1 MTYRP
6 ISCTINKRGNKNKKR
21 TDSVYVFFYF
31 KIMFKRIKNISRI
44 ISGSIFGN
52 LSKDIGI
59 DLGTANTLV
68 YVKGKGIVI
77 NEPSVVAINK
87 KTGQILAIGKEA
99 KQMVGKTPGHIVATR
114 PLVDGV
120 VSDFE
125 VTEQMLRYFIE
136 KVHKES
142 FSLLPRPR
150 VLIGIPSG
158 ITEVEKK
165 AVFDA
170 TVNAGA
176 REAYLIDEPMAAAIG
191 ARLPVTEAAGNMI
204 VDIGGGTS
212 EIAVI
217 SLGGVV
223 ICRSLRVAGDEMNE
237 DIVRYCRDEF
247 NLLIGEK
254 TAEDAKIA
262 IGSAYPLREQI
273 TLEIRGRDL
282 VSGLPKEVNINDE
295 QIREALSR
303 SIRIIVNSIKTV
315 IEETPPELLA
325 DVMQKGIIL
334 AGGGSL
340 IRGLDKLIANQTEIP
355 VRMMEDPL
363 TAVVR
368 GTGIVLE
375 DLERLQDI
383 LVESQY
389 DKALK

>member
-1 MTYRP
+1 ML
-6 ISCTINKRGNKNKKR
+6 KKLKDI
-21 TDSVYVFFYF
+21 TS
-31 KIMFKRIKNISRI
+31 KI
-44 ISGSIFGN
+44 GGLFGRV
-52 LSKDIGI
+52 SQDIGI

-68 YVKGKGIVI
+68 YVKGKGIIV
-77 NEPSVVAINK
+77 NEPSVVAVNK
-87 KTGQILAIGKEA
+87 KTGQVLAIGKDA
-99 KQMVGKTPGHIVATR
+99 KRMVGKTPGHIVATR

-120 VSDFE
+120 ISDFE
-125 VTEQMLRYFIE
+125 VTEQMLRHFINRVS
-136 KVHKES
+136 KQS
-142 FSLLPRPR
+142 FSLIPRPR

-165 AVFDA
+165 AVIDA
-170 TVNAGA
+170 ATNAGA

-191 ARLPVTEAAGNMI
+191 ARLPVTEAAGNMV

-223 ICRSLRVAGDEMNE
+223 ISRSLRVAGDEMNE

-247 NLLIGEK
+247 NLLVGEK
-254 TAEDAKIA
+254 TAEDVKIS
-262 IGSAYPLREQI
+262 IGSAYPLKDSL
-273 TLEIRGRDL
+273 TLPVRGRDL
-282 VSGLPKEVNINDE
+282 ISGLPKEVTINDE
-295 QIREALSR
+295 QVRQALSR
-303 SIRIIVNSIKTV
+303 SIRIIINNIKSV
-315 IEETPPELLA
+315 VEDTPPELLA

-340 IRGLDKLIANQTEIP
+340 IRGMDKLVANQTEIP

-375 DLERLQDI
+375 DLEN
-383 LVESQY
+383 
-389 DKALK
+389 LKDVLIENEYAKSLI